1 MERENKVKFYK
12 DKWVLISGIAII
24 ISIILVTIALYI
36 LGRT

>member
-24 ISIILVTIALYI
+24 ISIIVTIALYI